1 MPWANNNLQLAI
13 EKASRF
19 DFDLIADKYDRWYES
34 AKGAMYDRLE
44 KKVIGQ
50 YLPKNVREKKLL
62 EVGCGTGH
70 WSRFFSR
77 YGFEV
82 TGVDVSE
89 WMINIAKSKNIPN
102 ASFQVA
108 DGHSLPF
115 PDEAFDVTAAI
126 TTLEFVNDA
135 EAVLREM
142 VRCTRQPGGQLLVGV
157 LNAQA
162 RLNRNKKQRPDSP
175 YAKARLFSP
184 SRLKQ
189 LLEPFGQLSIFT
201 AGFVPNQKLF
211 LPLAPL
217 IDTVGRFFHIP
228 YGAFIAAEVKL

>member
-19 DFDLIADKYDRWYES
+19 DFDIIADKYDRWYKS

-102 ASFQVA
+102 TSFQVA

-126 TTLEFVNDA
+126 TTLEFVRDA
-135 EAVLREM
+135 EAVVREM
-142 VRCTRQPGGQLLVGV
+142 VRCTRKLGGQLLVGV

-162 RLNRNKKQRPDSP
+162 RLNRNRKQRPDSP

-189 LLEPFGQLSIFT
+189 LLEPFGQLSMFT

-217 IDTVGRFFHIP
+217 IDTVGRILHIP
-228 YGAFIAAEVKL
+228 CGVFIAAEVRL